1 MRLSAKQ
8 RRQHA
13 HRPTHPNFGGRFEYL
28 SAIQEHCPEVLRS
41 LRRDAFPVI
50 QAYLQR
56 NPEGAGAASEL
67 QTHNHA
73 RALETLASLSR
84 NVQRT
89 ASPELQ
95 AVHQAVRK
103 WADALKIREDWIL
116 DAAVQSMHAW
126 GLGGIVGKWVYI
138 VAGLKGPEFQLRFGS
153 WMPYFMRWPEFKR
166 HADAVYGRELK
177 KYHAEVSKRWGHGQP
192 KLSDHAV
199 WTVLWQ
205 NGNGKSPQAIQNSHW
220 KTTGRKTSLA
230 NIQMR
235 VRDFAASIGL
245 TLRPAKAGPRA
256 KI

>member
-1 MRLSAKQ
+1 MSAGPLI
-8 RRQHA
+8 R
-13 HRPTHPNFGGRFEYL
+13 NFGGRFEYL
-28 SAIQEHCPEVLRS
+28 SAIQEHWPKVLSS
-41 LRRDAFPVI
+41 LQRDAFPVI
-50 QAYLQR
+50 QEYLRR
-56 NPEGAGAASEL
+56 NPGGEGAASEL
-67 QTHNHA
+67 QIQNNA
-73 RALETLASLSR
+73 AALKTYAILSR
-84 NVQRT
+84 GVQCA

-103 WADALKIREDWIL
+103 WADALKIRDDWIL
-116 DAAVQSMHAW
+116 DAAVQSLHAW

-138 VAGLKGPEFQLRFGS
+138 VAGLKGPEFQLRFGR
-153 WMPYFMRWPEFKR
+153 WMPYFMTWPEFKR

-177 KYHAEVSKRWGHGQP
+177 KYHAEVSTRWGHGQP

-205 NGNGKSPQAIQNSHW
+205 KGKSPKAIQNSHW
-220 KTTGRKTSLA
+220 NRTGRKTSLA